1 MINNS
6 KDDKSEK
13 TIGYIGLFSLTIYA
27 LCRLAIFPYIGI
39 KQVENENFK
48 ETCAYVVEK
57 KKMKNGYQLVIRI
70 GTRYYDEHDILP
82 AQGMSAFKTE
92 TWNSFPI
99 RDKHRA
105 FAIVEPTICKK
116 VKYVEVYNIFG
127 FQKFYL
133 YDYLNQP

>member
-1 MINNS
+1 MTEE
-6 KDDKSEK
+6 KDKSVRRLE
-13 TIGYIGLFSLTIYA
+13 IVLGVALLLYV
-27 LCRLAIFPYIGI
+27 LCRWVLFPYIAVI
-39 KQVENENFK
+39 KAENGEFK
-48 ETCAYVVEK
+48 ETCAYVVDT

-92 TWNSFPI
+92 TWNNFPI